1 MLSVEPMLSFRLLD
15 DCSLP
20 GANFTIFFFLPFL
33 SERNIA
39 NDCLPIVYANFLTK
53 TKDERSGTNENQKH
67 KKKKETIVGKEETL
81 RKHSSPFVHFLDD
94 QRKRNIV

>member
-1 MLSVEPMLSFRLLD
+1 MLSVEPNARSGYL
-15 DCSLP
+15 
-20 GANFTIFFFLPFL
+20 TIVLCLVRTSRFFLSSIL

-67 KKKKETIVGKEETL
+67 KKKWVKK
-81 RKHSSPFVHFLDD
+81 KH
-94 QRKRNIV
+94 